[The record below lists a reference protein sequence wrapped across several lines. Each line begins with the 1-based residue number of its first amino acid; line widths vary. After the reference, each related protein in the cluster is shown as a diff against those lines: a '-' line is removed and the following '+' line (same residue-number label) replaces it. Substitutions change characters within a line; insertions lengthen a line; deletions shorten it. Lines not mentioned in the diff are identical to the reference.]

1 MSNIRRMGLTQGNFA
16 TQGNSA
22 TQGRFA
28 PLRAHRADAFALH
41 PLSSVA
47 PSPSVERHPTR
58 VREDVIDADDEMQRL
73 DELIRYL
80 DRLPTEVIEAVLGHT
95 GDAAEPEVL
104 EVIRHL
110 EVQPAERVEMA
121 LLSQVGPSDPFSV
134 LVYLQQSST
143 DQEVRERARR
153 AIKLGMERLVKTVLG
168 RPEDEGPDQ
177 RLR

>member
-1 MSNIRRMGLTQGNFA
+1 M
-16 TQGNSA
+16 
-22 TQGRFA
+22 
-28 PLRAHRADAFALH
+28 H

-47 PSPSVERHPTR
+47 PSHTVERHPAHS
-58 VREDVIDADDEMQRL
+58 REDVIDADDEMRRL

-80 DRLPTEVIEAVLGHT
+80 DRLPTEVIEAVLKHT
-95 GDAAEPEVL
+95 GDAADPEVL

-110 EVQPAERVEMA
+110 EVQPAERVELA

-143 DQEVRERARR
+143 DHEVRDRARR

-168 RPEDEGPDQ
+168 KSEPEGPDQ
-177 RLR
+177 PLR

>member
-1 MSNIRRMGLTQGNFA
+1 MSNIRRSGLTK
-16 TQGNSA
+16 
-22 TQGRFA
+22 GRSA
-28 PLRAHRADAFALH
+28 PLRTRPAEAFPPR
-41 PLSSVA
+41 PLWSVA
-47 PSPSVERHPTR
+47 PSRTVERHPTR
-58 VREDVIDADDEMQRL
+58 VREGVLDADDEMRRL

-134 LVYLQQSST
+134 LVHLEQTST

-153 AIKLGMERLVKTVLG
+153 AIKLGMERLMNTMLRTPEPDERPASEESVK
-168 RPEDEGPDQ
+168 GPDQ